1 MPFSAMVIEIPLAQD
16 GVTGSRNPVTA
27 LPSQVLEANS
37 IRFEGGFLAKE
48 GAQAPYTP
56 ASLGASVLNGT
67 DWWPTS
73 TEQRQVVLLGN
84 GTVRKDSGAGTF
96 PVTLA
101 TGLTVTQPSQFVD
114 AGAEKTGQPR
124 KLVLFTGTNPP
135 QVLAGDGA
143 TMTALATPA
152 ADWTGT
158 TQPLC
163 GAVHANRLWAA
174 GNLSDPHRVYFST
187 VEDHEKFDDPTTSG
201 SLPVF
206 PGEGDRITGL
216 LSYRGLLIVGKAP
229 RGIYVIDTTGV
240 VVTSYAVTV
249 LSHAIGLASANAIAQ
264 VDNDVLFLDSAANMQ
279 SMAAVQALGDLSTQT
294 YGQAVDMANF
304 LTQRV
309 NAAASPW
316 ARMVYYGLK
325 RELHLALAGTGSPTN
340 TARLVVDF
348 NGLTRE
354 RFRYSSPEACPALW
368 LMRTPQSGALHPM
381 RGDTSGVVWHMDQP
395 GVSPAGVPGEA
406 SRILT
411 PAFDLG
417 HADPGLAGRMKQG
430 HYLELV
436 TTLDGPWNVDVDI
449 YWDGRK
455 HQSLAFGL
463 RNAYGLPAGQIVN
476 LQQRLLGSGRRIQ
489 FDIRQTVGSQS
500 FSVYRLYMGFSALD
514 SRQSEVF
521 WR

>member
-1 MPFSAMVIEIPLAQD
+1 VPFSALIVEIPLGHD
-16 GVTGSRNPVTA
+16 GLTGIENPVVA
-27 LPSQVLEANS
+27 LPSQLLEATYVDFQGQKIS
-37 IRFEGGFLAKE
+37 KE
-48 GAQAPYTP
+48 GAQAPFTP
-56 ASLGASVLNGT
+56 AALGASVLNGH
-67 DWWPTS
+67 DWWATS
-73 TEQRQVVLLGN
+73 TVQRQVVLLGN
-84 GTVRKDSGAGTF
+84 GTVRKDSGSGAFAT
-96 PVTLA
+96 TLA
-101 TGLTVTQPSQFVD
+101 SGLTVTQPSQFVD
-114 AGAEKTGQPR
+114 AGAEKTAQPR
-124 KLVLFTGTNPP
+124 KLILFTGTNAP

-152 ADWTGT
+152 ADWTGPN
-158 TQPLC
+158 QPLC

-187 VEDHEKFDDPTTSG
+187 VDNHENFTDATNAG

-206 PGEGDRITGL
+206 PGEGDRIIGMF
-216 LSYRGLLIVGKAP
+216 SYRGLLIVGKAP
-229 RGIYVIDTTGV
+229 RGIYVIDTTGIQI
-240 VVTSYAVTV
+240 TSYAVNF
-249 LSHAIGLASANAIAQ
+249 LSHAIGMASANAIAQ

-279 SMAAVQALGDLSTQT
+279 STAAVQALGDLSTQT
-294 YGQAVDMANF
+294 YGQAVDLPNF

-309 NAAASPW
+309 NAAASQW
-316 ARMVYYGLK
+316 ARMAYYGLK
-325 RELHLALAGTGSPTN
+325 RELHIAVAGTGSATN
-340 TARLVVDF
+340 NARLVVDF
-348 NGLTRE
+348 NGPTRE
-354 RFRYSSPEACPALW
+354 RFRYSSPEPCPALW
-368 LMRTPQSGALHPM
+368 LMRMPATGSLHPM

-395 GVSPAGVPGEA
+395 GVSPAGVPGQA

-411 PAFDLG
+411 PALDLG

-436 TTLDGPWNVDVDI
+436 TTLDGPWNLDFDI

-463 RNAYGLPAGQIVN
+463 RNSYGLPAGQVVN